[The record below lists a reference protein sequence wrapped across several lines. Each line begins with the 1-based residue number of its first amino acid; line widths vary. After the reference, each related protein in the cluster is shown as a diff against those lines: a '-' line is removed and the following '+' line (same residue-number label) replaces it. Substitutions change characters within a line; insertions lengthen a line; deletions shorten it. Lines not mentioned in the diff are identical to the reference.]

1 MDLLTELGR
10 QARNARVELA
20 ALRPAM
26 PKDAAR
32 IFEELVRLAEEAS
45 SQSATELKLLR
56 SQIAALANRVAAL
69 ERK

>member
-10 QARNARVELA
+10 QAKNARVELD

-32 IFEELVRLAEEAS
+32 IFDELVRLAEETS
-45 SQSATELKLLR
+45 FQSATELKLLR
-56 SQIAALANRVAAL
+56 SQVATLANRVAAL
-69 ERK
+69 ELK